1 LLTAA
6 LSRQH
11 TLERF
16 IEMAIQTHPSETV
29 LRLPGVKGI
38 SGLGR
43 SSIYAGVKAG
53 TFPAPIKLGD
63 RAIGWLDSE
72 VQTWVKS
79 RAASRTNAKG
89 ATV

>member
-1 LLTAA
+1 MAA
-6 LSRQH
+6 NL
-11 TLERF
+11 LERI

-63 RAIGWLDSE
+63 RAIGWLSSE
-72 VQTWVKS
+72 ILTWVQS
-79 RAASRTNAKG
+79 RAAKRINTTG
-89 ATV
+89 AAA